1 MAKLTKTVVDAAQ
14 PGEKQFIIWCGDL
27 KGFGVCVLPSGTR
40 TYVVDY
46 RTSEDVRRRMTIGR
60 HGKITTEEARKL
72 AIGILG
78 EAVRGGD
85 PAGERATR
93 RKSMTVSELCKQY
106 VAAMEKGL
114 ILGKGGRPKKAS
126 TIYTDTGRIN
136 AHIVPLLGTK
146 RVIDLKA
153 ADIKRFLKDV
163 AAGKTAKTKRTAKH
177 RGKSI
182 VRGGNGT
189 ATRTTGLL
197 GGILTYAFD
206 EGIIERSPALG
217 VKKPAG
223 KKKKRR
229 LSPEEFAILGATLR
243 QAQAEGECQQLLD
256 AVWITV
262 LSGCR
267 RGEVINLKWSEVDV
281 AGCEL
286 RLDDSKEGESVR
298 PAGARLLERL
308 RQIARVEGCETVL
321 VPARAG
327 EVFGGLPN
335 GWLRLAKRA
344 GFTDVTLHT
353 LRHSFAS
360 VAADLGYSEP
370 TIGSMLGHSSSSITG
385 RYIHQLDAVLIAAAD
400 RVANAVFEMM
410 CAPVKKPEEASNFN
424 QPAQAM
430 AA

>member
-1 MAKLTKTVVDAAQ
+1 MVKLTKTVVEAAR
-14 PGEKQFIIWCGDL
+14 PGDKQYIVWCSDL
-27 KGFGVCVLPSGTR
+27 KGFGVCVLPSGTL

-46 RTSEDVRRRMTIGR
+46 RTAEDIRRRMTIGR
-60 HGKITTEEARKL
+60 HGKITAEEARKI
-72 AIGILG
+72 AIATLG
-78 EAVRGGD
+78 EAVKGGD

-93 RKSMTVSELCKQY
+93 REAMTMSELCTQY
-106 VAAMEKGL
+106 IAAMEKGL
-114 ILGKGGRPKKAS
+114 ILGKSGRPKKAS
-126 TIYTDTGRIN
+126 TIYTDKGRIN
-136 AHIVPLLGTK
+136 GHIVPLLGTR

-189 ATRTTGLL
+189 AARTTGLL

-206 EGIIERSPALG
+206 EGIIERSPAIG
-217 VKKPAG
+217 VKKPTG

-229 LSPEEFAILGATLR
+229 LSPEEFAVLGAALR
-243 QAQAEGECQQLLD
+243 QAEAEGECQQLID
-256 AVWITV
+256 AVWIT
-262 LSGCR
+262 LFSGCR
-267 RGEVINLKWSEVDV
+267 RGEVINLKWSEIDV
-281 AGCEL
+281 PGSAL
-286 RLDDSKEGESVR
+286 RLEDSKEGESVR

-308 RQIARVEGCETVL
+308 ARIERVEDCEKVL
-321 VPARAG
+321 VPGRGG

-335 GWLRLAKRA
+335 GWLRLRKRA

-353 LRHSFAS
+353 LWHSFAS

-370 TIGSMLGHSSSSITG
+370 TIGSMLGHSSSTITG

-410 CAPVKKPEEASNFN
+410 CAPAKI
-424 QPAQAM
+424 
-430 AA
+430 AAATDIQEM